1 MNDQPTRVT
10 PAPAVTA
17 PVSALSPRRHRR
29 TAPQVTAEPTPA
41 PAAAPTQE
49 PARPAPAEHEPST
62 ATAAWGDTPA
72 DLDRVPQPEPLDR
85 TAPSAATS
93 APKPRKKR
101 GSGQPTSKEPTAV
114 TLTSLH
120 LPRDLFESL
129 KAREARDQLTHGTA
143 IVLAYQHAADVLDTL
158 VADDQTTDITIDPDF
173 PLDLPP
179 TTTHRP
185 AADTIQMGA
194 RMTHR
199 SIAGLD
205 TFVARS
211 GARSRSH
218 LTTLVLRHWLSTT
231 S

>member
-17 PVSALSPRRHRR
+17 PVSALAPRRIRR
-29 TAPQVTAEPTPA
+29 STARASEETPQTPAAGTQAPTGPGLAEPDPSIGTAPAG
-41 PAAAPTQE
+41 
-49 PARPAPAEHEPST
+49 S
-62 ATAAWGDTPA
+62 PA
-72 DLDRVPQPEPLDR
+72 DLDRVPQTEPLDPP
-85 TAPSAATS
+85 APSA

-101 GSGQPTSKEPTAV
+101 GSGQPTSKESSAV

-143 IVLAYQHAADVLDTL
+143 IVLAYQHAAPVLNTL
-158 VADDQTTDITIDPDF
+158 VAEDLPERVEIDPDF

-179 TTTHRP
+179 ATHRH
-185 AADTIQMGA
+185 AADTVQMGA

-199 SIAGLD
+199 TIKGLD
-205 TFVARS
+205 TFVAQS

-231 S
+231 T